1 MTTKD
6 KGDQKELQK
15 YLSAWQKRHQE
26 YLEKKSQEKA
36 SETDEEDELSS
47 DARVRTVSISND
59 CFSSGDGSFILV
71 GTRSIACVLS
81 CVNSTVLIHFRR
93 FTKLYS

>member
-15 YLSAWQKRHQE
+15 YLSEWQKRHQE

-36 SETDEEDELSS
+36 SRGFFL
-47 DARVRTVSISND
+47 
-59 CFSSGDGSFILV
+59 
-71 GTRSIACVLS
+71 
-81 CVNSTVLIHFRR
+81 R
-93 FTKLYS
+93 FFF

>member
-26 YLEKKSQEKA
+26 YLEKK
-36 SETDEEDELSS
+36 
-47 DARVRTVSISND
+47 ISRK
-59 CFSSGDGSFILV
+59 SL
-71 GTRSIACVLS
+71 
-81 CVNSTVLIHFRR
+81 
-93 FTKLYS
+93 